1 MGECVRAYRSVKMCH
16 FLHSSVILG
25 ALAWYVVSGDDTAG
39 TAILTARD
47 GGHHHPHP
55 APSPSYSRASSCSPP
70 VDTSKMLTAVGD
82 LDYQLHSTLRQLP
95 LAITDAKAAIEQG
108 TADSN
113 RDKLI
118 TGLACLIAAISGK
131 LGVLYNKDPLAL
143 SVGDQLSFAAQTS
156 WGYGYW
162 GPFLLDLNDAEPGC
176 GVEDFNRVLAEYS
189 FITSLHQTY
198 GSDIS
203 TGGYASGQA
212 DDRPELRAYYLAE
225 FGRKM
230 KLELHC
236 ITSQAGSSSEASKV
250 VNLID
255 KYVKMGQERLELT
268 ADLM

>member
-1 MGECVRAYRSVKMCH
+1 M
-16 FLHSSVILG
+16 
-25 ALAWYVVSGDDTAG
+25 
-39 TAILTARD
+39 
-47 GGHHHPHP
+47 
-55 APSPSYSRASSCSPP
+55 
-70 VDTSKMLTAVGD
+70 AVAD
-82 LDYQLHSTLRQLP
+82 LDYQLHTALKQLP
-95 LAITDAKAAIEQG
+95 EAITDAKAAVEQG
-108 TADSN
+108 TVDTN

-143 SVGDQLSFAAQTS
+143 SVGDQLSFAAQAS

-162 GPFLLDLNDAEPGC
+162 GPFLLDLNDADPGC
-176 GVEDFNRVLAEYS
+176 GVEDFNRVVAEYS

-198 GSDIS
+198 GNDIS
-203 TGGYASGQA
+203 QGGYASGQA

-225 FGRKM
+225 FGRKL

-250 VNLID
+250 VSLID

>member
-1 MGECVRAYRSVKMCH
+1 VARV
-16 FLHSSVILG
+16 F
-25 ALAWYVVSGDDTAG
+25 GDSTSTDG
-39 TAILTARD
+39 TAILTSHD
-47 GGHHHPHP
+47 SSGGHHAHHPP
-55 APSPSYSRASSCSPP
+55 APTYSRSSCSPP
-70 VDTSKMLTAVGD
+70 VDTGKLITAVAD

-95 LAITDAKAAIEQG
+95 EAIAEARAAVAQG
-108 TADSN
+108 TVDTN

-118 TGLACLIAAISGK
+118 TGIACLIAAISGK

-143 SVGDQLSFAAQTS
+143 SVGDQLSLAAQTS

-162 GPFLLDLNDAEPGC
+162 GPFLLDLGDSDPGC
-176 GVEDFNRVLAEYS
+176 GIEDFNKVVAEYS

-198 GSDIS
+198 GTDIS
-203 TGGYASGQA
+203 QAGYASGEA

-225 FGRKM
+225 FGRKL

-250 VNLID
+250 VSLID

-268 ADLM
+268 AELM